1 MCWSGSYECVRG
13 LNSETACVCVEVDL
27 RSWRMAARE
36 WMRMLGMHEPRGPS
50 LGALRG
56 EWRHLVTDVRNP
68 WWRVGG
74 AVYVGRTPRFGPTT
88 YGNRA
93 YMIPRSAGMSRTRL
107 RNEHERA
114 VRTYAVWLGQPECA
128 ACLPRSHTQP
138 PEGEAA
144 GVPLQRGRVVVPRRD
159 HSGGR
164 ECVAARVCP
173 SVCGVCMTLAT
184 WPSGVTRWECGAG
197 PEVGGLRSP
206 YAPTIIIASV
216 SPAVSV

>member
-1 MCWSGSYECVRG
+1 MIVHGQSATCVALACSPFYFYVRSSANVAD
-13 LNSETACVCVEVDL
+13 LPSRLAIADLVRVLRRVEPRAVIETVDPVMPDL

-93 YMIPRSAGMSRTRL
+93 YTIAPSSGMSRTRL

-114 VRTYAVWLGQPECA
+114 VRAYAVWIGQPAQRAFRARIRSRLKGRPLACHCSERGLSCHAEIIAVVANAWPPESVLQCAECA
-128 ACLPRSHTQP
+128 
-138 PEGEAA
+138 
-144 GVPLQRGRVVVPRRD
+144 
-159 HSGGR
+159 
-164 ECVAARVCP
+164 
-173 SVCGVCMTLAT
+173 
-184 WPSGVTRWECGAG
+184 
-197 PEVGGLRSP
+197 
-206 YAPTIIIASV
+206 
-216 SPAVSV
+216 